1 MGSAQNIINLTSILH
16 TDPVQIEKLMAFC
29 KAPIDDLEIIERNVG
44 GNNIVLKVSISGRF
58 YALKKYNTS
67 KFDNRNRLK
76 AEWDFISLV
85 KNVDSNSPIPTPY
98 ALNEDASMAI
108 YEFIEGNRISSDTIT
123 ASNISSAIQFIKTLN
138 TPLMQDSAAHLPIA
152 SDAKFSINDHIDFV
166 RDKITEL
173 QLIEDQDTA
182 STDLLTDMA
191 ASLMQIET
199 KIIPMVTDEGFKTD
213 EALPQKERCLSPS
226 DFGFHNTIKT
236 KSGSLVFIDFEYAGW
251 DDPAKLSADFFFQP
265 QIPVP
270 QEYYDQFLASCLSYL
285 NKDRLQVHIT
295 RAKFLRPL
303 FGLRW
308 CCILLNPLKLD
319 WAKARGL
326 DQDIQKYKATC
337 RDRIKAARLILL
349 RWNEDFN

>member
-1 MGSAQNIINLTSILH
+1 MQIDKLT
-16 TDPVQIEKLMAFC
+16 AFC
-29 KAPIDDLEIIERNVG
+29 KTPINDLEIIERIVG
-44 GNNIVLKVSISGRF
+44 GNNIVLKVSIAGRV

-76 AEWDFISLV
+76 TEWDFLSLV
-85 KNVDSNSPIPTPY
+85 KSVDSNAPIPTSF

-108 YEFIEGNRISSDTIT
+108 YEFIEGSRISSDTIT

-138 TPLMQDSAAHLPIA
+138 TPLMQDSAVNLPIA
-152 SDAKFSINDHIDFV
+152 SDAKFSINDHINSL

-173 QLIEDQDTA
+173 QLIENQDTA
-182 STDLLTDMA
+182 SIALLTDMA
-191 ASLMQIET
+191 ASLIQIET
-199 KIIPMVTDEGFKTD
+199 KIIPMVADEGFKTD

-226 DFGFHNTIKT
+226 DFGFHNAIKT

-265 QIPVP
+265 QLRVP
-270 QEYYDQFLASCLSYL
+270 QEYYDEFLTSCLFYL
-285 NKDRLQVHIT
+285 DKDRLQVHIT

-326 DQDIQKYKATC
+326 DHDVQKYKATC
-337 RDRIKAARLILL
+337 HDRIKAARLILS
-349 RWNEDFN
+349 RCNEEFN